1 MEENGIK
8 KEENGIKRE
17 ETSNKSKTGDI
28 AIKSNEIKKEKMPKR
43 VVVSIDNTYE
53 DVIQYQHEGY
63 SIFFSDEK
71 GQLLELTTEQRKKL
85 NPFNAKKYEVA
96 KSIVEGTL
104 DLTSIKTSH
113 MKFEPKATFASATN
127 RLRIENGKPGMHYAW
142 KRQDELQMCMYE
154 GFKICQD
161 PNVKTFGMFDED
173 GSSLEGSTH
182 YVKANGEIELV
193 LMEIPQERADAR
205 RKAIED
211 LSKKRNAAV
220 DEAIKAELE
229 ALGGDP
235 EGVARRFDK

>member
-1 MEENGIK
+1 MEEN
-8 KEENGIKRE
+8 KEKEVKTPNK
-17 ETSNKSKTGDI
+17 SNTKDIIIKSKT
-28 AIKSNEIKKEKMPKR
+28 IKKEKMPKR
-43 VVVSIDNTYE
+43 VVISIDNTYE
-53 DVIQYQHEGY
+53 DVIQYQSKGY
-63 SIFFSDEK
+63 SIFFADGE
-71 GQLLELTTEQRKKL
+71 GELLELTPEQRKKL
-85 NPFNAKKYEVA
+85 NPYNAKKYETA
-96 KSIVEGTL
+96 KQIVEKTL

-127 RLRIENGKPGMHYAW
+127 RLKIENGKPGMHYAW

-161 PNVKTFGMFDED
+161 PNVKTFGMFDEY

-220 DEAIKAELE
+220 DDAIKAELE

-235 EGVARRFDK
+235 EGVERRFNR